1 MVIFKYT
8 VSEKR
13 NEFQNKLETGD
24 LIILHKHHGPAGQQP
39 ELEVGVFVPGE
50 REFSQINKIH

>member
-13 NEFQNKLETGD
+13 NEF
-24 LIILHKHHGPAGQQP
+24 PAGQQP
-39 ELEVGVFVPGE
+39 ELEVDVFVPGE
-50 REFSQINKIH
+50 REFSQINTIH